1 VTSLRMNSAEGLA
14 NWVLAWAM
22 MKLIQLGCGG
32 NGLLLCCPLL
42 LKLTEWHRHCCS
54 WQYMPLDSL
63 KAIPP
68 TLSAYWKS
76 FMAFP
81 SCECNPILEHSFKGV
96 APSLQV
102 S

>member
-1 VTSLRMNSAEGLA
+1 VLRDLQTEFWLEQWWSSFSWDVEAMVYSCVVLCFWSLLND
-14 NWVLAWAM
+14 
-22 MKLIQLGCGG
+22 
-32 NGLLLCCPLL
+32 
-42 LKLTEWHRHCCS
+42 RHCCS

-96 APSLQV
+96 DPSLQV